1 MDCRGLSKGMRC
13 GRSRSHLAEL
23 PQRGT
28 GNVAELGYGRA
39 VQRTQGSTRERLYR
53 RYQYGRYLWWP
64 NMAKQPPER
73 DPVWRSV
80 VAASAYSPAFSFS
93 VLFSVLFPV

>member
-1 MDCRGLSKGMRC
+1 MDCRGLAKGCAAGDHGLIWPSFLR
-13 GRSRSHLAEL
+13 G
-23 PQRGT
+23 GT

-39 VQRTQGSTRERLYR
+39 VQRTQGSTGERLYR
-53 RYQYGRYLWWP
+53 RFKYGRYSWWP

-80 VAASAYSPAFSFS
+80 VAASAYSSAFSFS
-93 VLFSVLFPV
+93 GLFSVLFPV